1 MRDELTE
8 RLGPFPLFQYWGPAT
23 TIASSRWIAEATKLV
38 MVRRNPTLTLAY
50 LPHLDYDLQ
59 RFGPDES
66 HPAVRKS
73 LADIDTVAGDL
84 AESARAAG
92 RSVVVVSEY
101 GITPVNRPI
110 HINRALR
117 EAGLLGA

>member
-1 MRDELTE
+1 
-8 RLGPFPLFQYWGPAT
+8 
-23 TIASSRWIAEATKLV
+23 

-59 RFGPDES
+59 RFGPDDE
-66 HPAVRKS
+66 HQAVRRS

-84 AESARAAG
+84 AERAR
-92 RSVVVVSEY
+92 R
-101 GITPVNRPI
+101 RPIGGGDLRIRHNACQSSI

-117 EAGLLGA
+117 